1 MKKLMEQIIKFG
13 IIGVISFLIDFAIFS
28 LLNYALHVDYLI
40 ASFFG
45 FVISVIFNY
54 LLSMRYVFVRKD
66 NADKRI
72 EFLIFVALSAVG
84 LGINELVIWGC
95 VDGIYLHTAALM
107 KLINRE
113 LAEMAGKIIATG
125 IVMVYNFISRKIFLE
140 KKS

>member
-54 LLSMRYVFVRKD
+54 LMSMRYVFVRKD

-72 EFLIFVALSAVG
+72 EFLIFVALSGVG